1 MHGYCGYPP
10 IPPGVFGASCP
21 FSMGWTEGSSV
32 STFVFRNVEA
42 KFLKTWNLCS
52 LVCAIEPET
61 TLRIL

>member
-10 IPPGVFGASCP
+10 IPPGVFGAS
-21 FSMGWTEGSSV
+21 WTEGSTV